1 MTAVWPGNAP
11 PHNAG
16 RTRLPLSPSHPSVP
30 REHSAAPQGPLSRS
44 TGPSGLPA
52 TTATHHPE
60 QMGAHVPT
68 AEPLRFLCSAWL
80 SEMEPPRGEVG
91 PGQGEG
97 AGHQVGPGQR
107 QNSLWVFQMRNGTGI
122 SGPCV
127 AALCVG
133 WQESQVAGGTP
144 GTSLS
149 PQRLHAG
156 KSLAKT
162 PAALSRGRGA
172 VKATYDSPLPL
183 VWRHLSQL
191 LCGHIP

>member
-1 MTAVWPGNAP
+1 MNP
-11 PHNAG
+11 
-16 RTRLPLSPSHPSVP
+16 
-30 REHSAAPQGPLSRS
+30 
-44 TGPSGLPA
+44 PA
-52 TTATHHPE
+52 TVPLPPVCAP
-60 QMGAHVPT
+60 GAQCCPPGPAVPQHGAVPT
-68 AEPLRFLCSAWL
+68 PGHHRHPPPGADGSSCPRGRARFLCSAWL

-97 AGHQVGPGQR
+97 AGDQVGPGQR

-149 PQRLHAG
+149 PQRLHTG

-191 LCGHIP
+191 LCGHSRHIP